1 MRLRAHG
8 THTASASHGIG
19 HGIRHRSRH
28 ALPHLVMS
36 PRAEG
41 PESEVVRRLTQDI
54 EPEGVRRVLVR
65 CLGGELPAA
74 DALIALLA
82 ESGDA
87 DVVRQAVDEV
97 TRRADEDSRADDR
110 MVRDRVDDLT
120 KLIVD
125 PEDGADRMADR
136 VAPGRAPRMPDPGF
150 TAAEHHQPPPGPAGF
165 SA

>member
-1 MRLRAHG
+1 
-8 THTASASHGIG
+8 
-19 HGIRHRSRH
+19 
-28 ALPHLVMS
+28 MS

-41 PESEVVRRLTQDI
+41 SESEVVRRLTSGI
-54 EPEGVRRVLVR
+54 EPPSVRQLLVR

-87 DVVRQAVDEV
+87 AVVRRAVDEV

-120 KLIVD
+120 KLVVD
-125 PEDGADRMADR
+125 PEDGADRVADR
-136 VAPGRAPRMPDPGF
+136 AWPSALGPEERPTRPGIGGADGH
-150 TAAEHHQPPPGPAGF
+150 EPPPGPGVP

>member
-1 MRLRAHG
+1 
-8 THTASASHGIG
+8 
-19 HGIRHRSRH
+19 
-28 ALPHLVMS
+28 MS

-41 PESEVVRRLTQDI
+41 SESEVVRRLTNGI
-54 EPEGVRRVLVR
+54 EPAPVRAVLVR

-74 DALIALLA
+74 EALIALLA
-82 ESGDA
+82 ECGDPA
-87 DVVRQAVDEV
+87 VVRRAVDEV

-136 VAPGRAPRMPDPGF
+136 
-150 TAAEHHQPPPGPAGF
+150 AANDENSGTRR
-165 SA
+165 

>member
-1 MRLRAHG
+1 
-8 THTASASHGIG
+8 
-19 HGIRHRSRH
+19 
-28 ALPHLVMS
+28 MS

-41 PESEVVRRLTQDI
+41 SESEVVRRLTEGI

-65 CLGGELPAA
+65 CLGGELATPE
-74 DALIALLA
+74 ALIALLA
-82 ESGDA
+82 ESGDPA
-87 DVVRQAVDEV
+87 VVRRAVDEV

-136 VAPGRAPRMPDPGF
+136 IGREPRV
-150 TAAEHHQPPPGPAGF
+150 
-165 SA
+165 